1 MKGTCIAIDV
11 SKDKSEVQGFMS
23 PGEAVCPAFE
33 IRHDREGFGK
43 IRDLFDHM
51 RGKTGVDPE
60 VVLEATGIYHKGLQS
75 WLETEGMS
83 YYIVNP
89 LQSAKCRKQEL
100 RTRKT
105 DKRDCMNLGK
115 MFYAMALRRTTLQ
128 DEKYDSPR
136 QLSRCYEELMDHL
149 RKAKV
154 SFNATLDIVYPG
166 YGALFDTL
174 YSGAAIE
181 VLLKYPHPSLLASK
195 TVRSLCKCLS
205 KHSEHA
211 ETWWQ
216 SKAEKISVYGKSCMS
231 GCKPTDITVMILMG
245 ELDQVENYIKLTE
258 ATLSQMIGLA
268 KTIPNFRIIE
278 SIPGI
283 GENLAAR
290 ILAEVGDID
299 RFEQSKQLVAYA
311 GIDPIIY
318 QSGKNDGLH
327 LHISKKGNK
336 RLRCL
341 LYLGVKCNLRFAE
354 ETDRIKAFYQNKM
367 RQATP
372 MCSKSATIACTNKLI
387 RIIFGM
393 CKTGCL
399 YQKS

>member
-23 PGEAVCPAFE
+23 LGEAVSPAFE
-33 IRHDREGFGK
+33 ISHDREGFGK
-43 IRDLFDHM
+43 IRDLFVRM
-51 RGKTGVDPE
+51 REKTAIDPE
-60 VVLEATGIYHKGLQS
+60 FVLEATGIYHKGLQS

-89 LQSAKCRKQEL
+89 LQSSKCRKQDL

-105 DKRDCMNLGK
+105 DKRDCLNLGK
-115 MFYAMALRRTTLQ
+115 MFYTMPLRKTTLQ
-128 DEKYDSPR
+128 DEKFDSLR
-136 QLSRCYEELMDHL
+136 QLSRYYEELMDHL

-154 SFNATLDIVYPG
+154 SFNATLDVVYPG
-166 YGALFDTL
+166 YARLFDKL
-174 YSGAAIE
+174 YSAAAIE
-181 VLLKYPHPSLLASK
+181 VLRKYPHPSLLASK
-195 TVRSLCKCLS
+195 TIRSLSKCLS
-205 KHSEHA
+205 KHSEHV

-216 SKAEKISVYGKSCMS
+216 GKAEKISAYGKSCVS

-245 ELDQVENYIKLTE
+245 ELDQVENYLKLTE
-258 ATLSQMIGLA
+258 ATLTQMIDLA

-278 SIPGI
+278 SITGI

-290 ILAEVGDID
+290 ILAEIGDIE
-299 RFEQSKQLVAYA
+299 RFDQSKQLVAYA

-341 LYLGVKCNLRFAE
+341 LYLGVKCNLRFSD
-354 ETDRIKAFYQNKM
+354 ETDRIKAFYLNKM

-372 MCSKSATIACTNKLI
+372 MCSKAATIACTNKLI